1 MPPPACA
8 NFDSGFFRVR
18 GGGGGLYLRDHR
30 DPVQF
35 RNIRAVEPAK

>member
-1 MPPPACA
+1 MARA
-8 NFDSGFFRVR
+8 DSSPF
-18 GGGGGLYLRDHR
+18 GGGGGLYLQDHR

>member
-1 MPPPACA
+1 MARA
-8 NFDSGFFRVR
+8 DSSPF
-18 GGGGGLYLRDHR
+18 GGGSGLYLRDHR